1 MKQNWSKI
9 AITVGPVIVMAA
21 VAWEMA
27 RTNPAYGFLVEPWSL
42 RGYELDQGWTYFA
55 IGLALLLLAL
65 AVTPKRSVEV
75 GYSAAV
81 VALGTIAGTV
91 LVATFGPN
99 VVAITFSMLVV
110 TLLSLLLSIM
120 LYRTFKSLALP
131 RIPALDRFVVRVS
144 IGLGTLVL
152 IFVVINSTVGST
164 TVELSPGVAA
174 FAGLGLLGLFA
185 LATVPHGLAA
195 NRFLIY
201 VSVLGGAAIGL
212 SGGSLRTSLRE
223 AQVETIGVAAQ
234 YKDVQVGYGW
244 FIALVGIIILFVG
257 AVALWATRRDI
268 IIARSRA
275 RAQRA
280 AAEKSAQEI
289 KESHEQYE
297 REKAVA
303 APPS

>member
-1 MKQNWSKI
+1 M
-9 AITVGPVIVMAA
+9 VA
-21 VAWEMA
+21 VVWEMA

-42 RGYELDQGWTYFA
+42 RGYEMDQGWTYFA
-55 IGLALLLLAL
+55 IGLALMLLAL
-65 AVTPKRSVEV
+65 AVMPKRSVEV
-75 GYSAAV
+75 GFSAAI
-81 VALGTIAGTV
+81 VALGTIAGVV
-91 LVATFGPN
+91 LVYVFGPD
-99 VVAITFSMLVV
+99 VVSITFSMFVV
-110 TLLSLLLSIM
+110 AVLSLLLSVM
-120 LYRTFKSLALP
+120 LYRTFKSLVLP
-131 RIPALDRFVVRVS
+131 RVPALDRFAIR
-144 IGLGTLVL
+144 IALGLGTLVATFVL
-152 IFVVINSTVGST
+152 ISSTVGST
-164 TVELSPGVAA
+164 TVELNPGLAA
-174 FAGLGLLGLFA
+174 FAGLGLLSLFA

-201 VSVLGGAAIGL
+201 ATVLGGAAIGL

-244 FIALVGIIILFVG
+244 FIALAGIIVLFVG

-289 KESHEQYE
+289 RASLEQYE
-297 REKAVA
+297 RERAAAV
-303 APPS
+303 S

>member
-1 MKQNWSKI
+1 MKQHWSKI
-9 AITVGPVIVMAA
+9 AITLGPAIVM
-21 VAWEMA
+21 VSVVWEMA

-55 IGLALLLLAL
+55 IGAALLLLAL
-65 AVTPKRSVEV
+65 AVAQKRSVEV

-81 VALGTIAGTV
+81 VALGTVAGTV
-91 LVATFGPN
+91 LAVVFGPE
-99 VVAITFSMLVV
+99 VVSITFSMFVV
-110 TLLSLLLSIM
+110 AVLSLLLSIM
-120 LYRTFKSLALP
+120 LYRAFKSLVLP
-131 RIPALDRFVVRVS
+131 RLPALDRFAVRVA

-152 IFVVINSTVGST
+152 IFVAINSTVGST
-164 TVELSPGVAA
+164 TVELNPGLAA

-201 VSVLGGAAIGL
+201 TSVLGGAAIGL
-212 SGGSLRTSLRE
+212 SGGSVRTSLRE
-223 AQVETIGVAAQ
+223 AQVEAIGVAGQ
-234 YKDVQVGYGW
+234 YKDVQVSYGW
-244 FIALVGIIILFVG
+244 FIALAGIIILFVG

-268 IIARSRA
+268 VIARSRA

-297 REKAVA
+297 REKAA
-303 APPS
+303 AAAQS

>member
-1 MKQNWSKI
+1 MKQHWSKI
-9 AITVGPVIVMAA
+9 AITLGPAIVM
-21 VAWEMA
+21 VSVVWEMA

-55 IGLALLLLAL
+55 IGASLLLLAL
-65 AVTPKRSVEV
+65 AVAQKRSVEV

-81 VALGTIAGTV
+81 VALGTVAGTV
-91 LVATFGPN
+91 LAVVFGPE
-99 VVAITFSMLVV
+99 VVSITFSMFVV
-110 TLLSLLLSIM
+110 AVLSLLLSIM
-120 LYRTFKSLALP
+120 LYRAFKSLVLP
-131 RIPALDRFVVRVS
+131 RLPALDRFAVRVA

-152 IFVVINSTVGST
+152 VFVAINSTVGST
-164 TVELSPGVAA
+164 TVELNPGLAA

-201 VSVLGGAAIGL
+201 TSVLGGAAIGL
-212 SGGSLRTSLRE
+212 SGGSVRTSLRE
-223 AQVETIGVAAQ
+223 AQVEAIGVAGQ
-234 YKDVQVGYGW
+234 YKDVQVSYGW
-244 FIALVGIIILFVG
+244 FIALAGIIILFVG

-268 IIARSRA
+268 VIARSRA

-297 REKAVA
+297 REKAA
-303 APPS
+303 AAAQS

>member
-1 MKQNWSKI
+1 MKQHWSKI
-9 AITVGPVIVMAA
+9 AITLGPAIVM
-21 VAWEMA
+21 VSVVWEMA

-55 IGLALLLLAL
+55 IGASLLLLAL
-65 AVTPKRSVEV
+65 AVAQKRSVEV

-81 VALGTIAGTV
+81 VALGTVAGTV
-91 LVATFGPN
+91 LAVVFGPE
-99 VVAITFSMLVV
+99 VVSITFSMFVV
-110 TLLSLLLSIM
+110 AVLSLLLSIM
-120 LYRTFKSLALP
+120 LYRAFKSLVLP
-131 RIPALDRFVVRVS
+131 RLPALDRFAVRVA

-152 IFVVINSTVGST
+152 IFVAINSTVGST
-164 TVELSPGVAA
+164 TVELNPGLAA

-201 VSVLGGAAIGL
+201 TSVLGGAAIGL
-212 SGGSLRTSLRE
+212 SGGSVRTSLRE
-223 AQVETIGVAAQ
+223 AQVEAIGVAGQ
-234 YKDVQVGYGW
+234 YKDVQVSYGW
-244 FIALVGIIILFVG
+244 FIALAGIIILFVG

-268 IIARSRA
+268 VIARSRA

-297 REKAVA
+297 REKAA
-303 APPS
+303 AAAQS